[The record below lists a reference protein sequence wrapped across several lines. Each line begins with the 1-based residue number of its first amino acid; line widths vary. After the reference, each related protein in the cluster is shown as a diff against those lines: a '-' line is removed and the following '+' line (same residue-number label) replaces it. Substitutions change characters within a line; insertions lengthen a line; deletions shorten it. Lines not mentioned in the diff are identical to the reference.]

1 MARFSDAKTSRA
13 EQGRTAPA
21 KNRDARGRPL
31 ENKLV
36 QLDLQSTVPATIL
49 AQHRKY
55 KRPQDAQTQHPVS
68 KYEKSHLG
76 HLSWVC
82 DALRRMQ
89 LRLGAHG
96 VDIALYCSRVDAV
109 GLPLETLLGHN
120 GFHRKAV
127 VIGPGDPARGHG
139 GNVLSPQRPNS
150 CEWLKLAQANAE
162 PLQTL

>member
-1 MARFSDAKTSRA
+1 MRVADLWKTSWCSW
-13 EQGRTAPA
+13 TCSLLC
-21 KNRDARGRPL
+21 RPL
-31 ENKLV
+31 SWLSIGNTSDGKTPKP
-36 QLDLQSTVPATIL
+36 SIL
-49 AQHRKY
+49 
-55 KRPQDAQTQHPVS
+55 S
-68 KYEKSHLG
+68 KSEKSHLG